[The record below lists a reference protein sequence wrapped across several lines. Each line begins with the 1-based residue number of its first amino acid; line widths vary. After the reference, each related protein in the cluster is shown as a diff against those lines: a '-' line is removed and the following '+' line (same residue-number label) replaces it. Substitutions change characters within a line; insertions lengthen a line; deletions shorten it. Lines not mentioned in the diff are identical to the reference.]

1 VRRSDCDTRVSRASK
16 PGGERG
22 NGCGRG
28 AEGRCVGLHRGPGPL
43 AIEEGAAYGAAL
55 LGHVA
60 GGTFADVDEA
70 TALVRILDD
79 VTEPHPHRTQVYE
92 DSYAVY
98 RSLYATLRGDMH
110 RLAELGS

>member
-1 VRRSDCDTRVSRASK
+1 
-16 PGGERG
+16 
-22 NGCGRG
+22 
-28 AEGRCVGLHRGPGPL
+28 
-43 AIEEGAAYGAAL
+43 
-55 LGHVA
+55 
-60 GGTFADVDEA
+60 VDEA